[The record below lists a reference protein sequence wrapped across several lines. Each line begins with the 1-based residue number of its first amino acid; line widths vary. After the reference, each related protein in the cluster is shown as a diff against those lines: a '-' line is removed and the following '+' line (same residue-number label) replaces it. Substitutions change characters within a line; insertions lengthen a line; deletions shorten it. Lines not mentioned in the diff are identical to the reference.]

1 MTGTIF
7 KANQIIFLTLVGS
20 IFAHDFDDLHNLG
33 QRITDRVNRELAPLQ
48 NLGARITA
56 SVDQDLE
63 PIRNGK
69 LDRDIRMN
77 VNRQLAGL
85 ENLGQQIEQN
95 VYQSLE
101 PVRAI
106 EIVVAMKE
114 GRGGTT
120 IVANL
125 PGGKKFIVRDH
136 ITFECDGSISN
147 ENGECSG
154 TLTPFKI
161 NKKEDFC
168 YLKNNYAIVNNQICL
183 GSSSISV
190 FNNHIECISSTGT
203 PVLLISLSEYENMC
217 QGLSQTVEYKY
228 IANVNDPL
236 HVEIPNKNKYV
247 KCMNNQPN
255 VCIFTESLS
264 LPKTSNVYMSNLI
277 YTSTS
282 G

>member
-1 MTGTIF
+1 MFPNEIPYVIPV
-7 KANQIIFLTLVGS
+7 NLDVEI
-20 IFAHDFDDLHNLG
+20 DFDDLHNLG

-48 NLGARITA
+48 NLGARIAA

-101 PVRAI
+101 PVRAR
-106 EIVVAMKE
+106 EIVARMKE

-120 IVANL
+120 IAVNS
-125 PGGKKFIVRDH
+125 PGGKTFIVRDG
-136 ITFECDGSISN
+136 TMFECQGSISS

-161 NKKEDFC
+161 NKNEDYC
-168 YLKNNYAIVNNQICL
+168 YLKNNYAIINNQICL
-183 GSSSISV
+183 GSSSISII
-190 FNNHIECISSTGT
+190 NNHIECVSSTGT
-203 PVLLISLSEYENMC
+203 PALLISLSEYEKMC
-217 QGLSQTVEYKY
+217 QELSQTVEYKY
-228 IANVNDPL
+228 IANINDPL
-236 HVEIPNKNKYV
+236 HVEIPNKNRHI
-247 KCMNNQPN
+247 KCNQPN
-255 VCIFTESLS
+255 ICMFTESFS
-264 LPKTSNVYMSNLI
+264 FRRTNGFTSNII
-277 YTSTS
+277 YNCD
-282 G
+282 